1 MSRRLAWDSA
11 DDMCTFSTTMV
22 DKPVT
27 AAAAPSP
34 IPAAESPRLRPAVKG
49 ARRNA
54 GGGSY
59 HMGDGAVTVHLVN
72 IVCELME
79 LSYALLQLL
88 FYLRK
93 LLQKPLLFLLVFL
106 EPVLVLPSQV
116 CLQLDQTF
124 TEYICLFP
132 VTMNIKALE
141 RQFACL

>member
-1 MSRRLAWDSA
+1 
-11 DDMCTFSTTMV
+11 
-22 DKPVT
+22 
-27 AAAAPSP
+27 
-34 IPAAESPRLRPAVKG
+34 
-49 ARRNA
+49 
-54 GGGSY
+54 
-59 HMGDGAVTVHLVN
+59 MGDGAVAVHLVN